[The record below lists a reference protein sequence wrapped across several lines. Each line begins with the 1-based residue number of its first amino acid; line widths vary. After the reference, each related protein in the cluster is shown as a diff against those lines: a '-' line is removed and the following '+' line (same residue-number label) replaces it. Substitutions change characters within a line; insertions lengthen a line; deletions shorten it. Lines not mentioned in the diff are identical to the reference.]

1 MHRVGQYS
9 DVGDEDLDIGCSLLQ
24 RIRHR
29 RMRKRALHASL
40 QNPKDLFW
48 DAVWIQPEDIIR
60 EVTLNCHALPSVQ
73 MCERQLVSTTH
84 SLPGMTVACM
94 LVSAILDS

>member
-1 MHRVGQYS
+1 MENTYGHQFTQYFN
-9 DVGDEDLDIGCSLLQ
+9 VGDADMDTGCSMIQ
-24 RIRHR
+24 RIRRR

-60 EVTLNCHALPSVQ
+60 EVNMLKTSWQDFAICNWVRGSVSY
-73 MCERQLVSTTH
+73 LFYAYTKG
-84 SLPGMTVACM
+84 SLG
-94 LVSAILDS
+94 

>member
-9 DVGDEDLDIGCSLLQ
+9 DVGDENLDTGCSLLQ

-60 EVTLNCHALPSVQ
+60 EVTLYCHALPSVQ
-73 MCERQLVSTTH
+73 LCVCVCVSVSVSVSVCARGSSSHLHIH
-84 SLPGMTVACM
+84 S
-94 LVSAILDS
+94 